1 MFGVMDNEI
10 DKNTAITD
18 GINDFPEKIARASA
32 PISFLVRIFDCFQP
46 MMHKASSKRNHRLR

>member
-18 GINDFPEKIARASA
+18 GINDFSGENRENISA
-32 PISFLVRIFDCFQP
+32 YFFPSADF
-46 MMHKASSKRNHRLR
+46 